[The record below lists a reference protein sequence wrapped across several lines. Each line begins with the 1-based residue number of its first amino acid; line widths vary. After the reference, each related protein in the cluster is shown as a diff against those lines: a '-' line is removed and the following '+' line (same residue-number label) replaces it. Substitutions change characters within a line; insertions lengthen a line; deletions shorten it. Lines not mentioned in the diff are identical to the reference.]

1 MFAEVN
7 NQTVVTYPYDYDTLV
22 KKNPSTRF
30 SQEDLLSMYQ
40 GTEDNL
46 AGNELVRV
54 VMADEPSY
62 DKKTQTAALNSQP
75 SLMNGVWT
83 LGWSVQSLSA
93 EEQTAKQAQQ
103 ASTVR
108 HDRNNRL
115 TESDWTQGKDI
126 PDSVSSAWATY
137 RQALRDIPAQ
147 SGFPWEVTWPAKPE

>member
-30 SQEDLLSMYQ
+30 PQEDLLSMYQ

-62 DKKTQTAALNSQP
+62 NKKTQAAVLDSQP
-75 SLMNGVWT
+75 SLVNGVWT
-83 LGWSVQSLSA
+83 LGWSIQTLSA
-93 EEQTAKQAQQ
+93 EEQAAKQAQQ
-103 ASTVR
+103 ASIVR
-108 HDRNNRL
+108 RDRNNRL
-115 TESDWTQGKDI
+115 MESDWTQVADAPVDKA
-126 PDSVSSAWATY
+126 AWAGY
-137 RQALRDIPAQ
+137 RQALRDLSKQ
-147 SGFPWEVTWPAKPE
+147 SGFPWDVHWPSQPE

>member
-54 VMADEPSY
+54 VMEDEPSY
-62 DKKTQTAALNSQP
+62 DRKTQAAVLNSQP
-75 SLMNGVWT
+75 SLVNGVWT

-93 EEQTAKQAQQ
+93 EDQDEKQARQ
-103 ASTVR
+103 ASIVR
-108 HDRNNRL
+108 HDRNSRL
-115 TESDWTQGKDI
+115 SESDWSQGKDI
-126 PDSVSSAWATY
+126 SDSVSTAWATY
-137 RQALRDIPAQ
+137 RQALRDIPTQA
-147 SGFPWEVTWPAKPE
+147 GFPWEVTWPAKPE

>member
-30 SQEDLLSMYQ
+30 PQEDLLSMYQ

-62 DKKTQTAALNSQP
+62 DRKTQAAVLNSQP
-75 SLMNGVWT
+75 SLVNGVWT
-83 LGWSVQSLSA
+83 LGWSVQALSA
-93 EEQTAKQAQQ
+93 EEQAAKQAQQ
-103 ASTVR
+103 ASIVR

-115 TESDWTQGKDI
+115 TESDWTQLD
-126 PDSVSSAWATY
+126 DSPSIKKLEWANY
-137 RQALRDIPAQ
+137 RQALRDVPTQI
-147 SGFPWEVTWPAKPE
+147 GFPWEITWPNKPE

>member
-46 AGNELVRV
+46 AGNQLVRV

-62 DKKTQTAALNSQP
+62 DKKTQAAVLNSQP
-75 SLMNGVWT
+75 SLVNGVWT
-83 LGWSVQSLSA
+83 LGWSVQALSA
-93 EEQTAKQAQQ
+93 EEQAAKQTQQ
-103 ASTVR
+103 ASIVR

-126 PDSVSSAWATY
+126 SDSVSSAWATY
-137 RQALRDIPAQ
+137 RQALRDIPTQ

>member
-7 NQTVVTYPYDYDTLV
+7 NQAVVTYPYDYDTLV

-62 DKKTQTAALNSQP
+62 DRKTQAAVLNSQP
-75 SLMNGVWT
+75 SLVNGVWT
-83 LGWSVQSLSA
+83 LGWSIQSLSA
-93 EEQTAKQAQQ
+93 EEQAEKQARQ
-103 ASTVR
+103 ASIVR
-108 HDRNNRL
+108 HDRNSRL
-115 TESDWTQGKDI
+115 SESDWSQVE
-126 PDSVSSAWATY
+126 DSPVDKAAWATY
-137 RQALRDIPAQ
+137 RQALRDLPSQ
-147 SGFPWEVTWPAKPE
+147 SGFPWNVTWPTQPE

>member
-54 VMADEPSY
+54 VMANEPSY
-62 DKKTQTAALNSQP
+62 DRKTQAAVLNSQP
-75 SLMNGVWT
+75 SLVNGVWT
-83 LGWSVQSLSA
+83 LGWSVHSLSA
-93 EEQTAKQAQQ
+93 EEQAEKQTRQ
-103 ASTVR
+103 ASIVR
-108 HDRNNRL
+108 HDRNSRL
-115 TESDWTQGKDI
+115 SESDWSQVE
-126 PDSVSSAWATY
+126 DSPVDKAAWATY
-137 RQALRDIPAQ
+137 RQALRDVPSQ
-147 SGFPWEVTWPAKPE
+147 SGFPWDVVWPAQPE

>member
-30 SQEDLLSMYQ
+30 PQEDLLSMYQ

-54 VMADEPSY
+54 VITDEPSY
-62 DKKTQTAALNSQP
+62 DRKSQAAVLNSQP
-75 SLMNGVWT
+75 NLVNGVWT
-83 LGWSVQSLSA
+83 LGWSIQSLSA
-93 EEQTAKQAQQ
+93 EEQAEKQARQ
-103 ASTVR
+103 ASIVR
-108 HDRNNRL
+108 HDRNSRL
-115 TESDWTQGKDI
+115 SESDWTQGKDI

-137 RQALRDIPAQ
+137 RQALRDIPTQ